1 MTFTLDKYMPYTVG
15 FDRFFDTL
23 DIVSNTDVKGYPHYN
38 IKKIDDGEWKID
50 FALAGFSK
58 KDININVKENK
69 MTVDGEIESNNEDY
83 LYKGISTK
91 KFSKTFSLAEY
102 TEPTDATMENGI
114 LTITLK
120 QELPEEKKPKTI
132 KIKQCQHIL
141 IEIRRLEKSG
151 MSIYRMMIGPSHYE
165 IKMQRW

>member
-15 FDRFFDTL
+15 VDRFFDTL

-132 KIKQCQHIL
+132 KIK
-141 IEIRRLEKSG
+141 
-151 MSIYRMMIGPSHYE
+151 
-165 IKMQRW
+165 

>member
-23 DIVSNTDVKGYPHYN
+23 DIVSNADVKGFPHYN
-38 IKKIDDGEWKID
+38 IKKVNEGEWEID

-58 KDININVKENK
+58 DNIDINVKENK
-69 MTVDGEIESNNEDY
+69 MTVKGEIESDNEEY

-91 KFSKTFSLAEY
+91 KFFKTFSLAEY
-102 TEPTDATMENGI
+102 TEPTEATMENGVLKI
-114 LTITLK
+114 KLK

-132 KIKQCQHIL
+132 KIK
-141 IEIRRLEKSG
+141 
-151 MSIYRMMIGPSHYE
+151 
-165 IKMQRW
+165 

>member
-23 DIVSNTDVKGYPHYN
+23 DIVSNTDVKGFPHYN
-38 IKKIDDGEWKID
+38 IKKVNEGEWEID

-58 KDININVKENK
+58 DNIDINVKENK
-69 MTVDGEIESNNEDY
+69 MTVKGEIESDNEEY

-91 KFSKTFSLAEY
+91 KFFKTFSLAEY
-102 TEPTDATMENGI
+102 TEPTEATMENGVLKI
-114 LTITLK
+114 KLK

-132 KIKQCQHIL
+132 KIK
-141 IEIRRLEKSG
+141 
-151 MSIYRMMIGPSHYE
+151 
-165 IKMQRW
+165 

>member
-23 DIVSNTDVKGYPHYN
+23 DIVSNTDVKGFPHYN
-38 IKKIDDGEWKID
+38 IKKINEGEWEID

-58 KDININVKENK
+58 DNIDINVKENK
-69 MTVDGEIESNNEDY
+69 MTVKGEIESDNEEY

-91 KFSKTFSLAEY
+91 KFFKTFSLAEY
-102 TEPTDATMENGI
+102 TEPTEATMENGVLKI
-114 LTITLK
+114 KLK

-132 KIKQCQHIL
+132 KIK
-141 IEIRRLEKSG
+141 
-151 MSIYRMMIGPSHYE
+151 
-165 IKMQRW
+165 